1 MKPPQAQIRLNR
13 VKFAKDC
20 ARPKRFGSR
29 APSEFLTWDDSQRR
43 FFSHQRSNVGTMLQP
58 YETMSQQCGNDMLR

>member
-29 APSEFLTWDDSQRR
+29 APSEFLTRDDSQRR
-43 FFSHQRSNVGTMLQP
+43 FFSHQRSNVGTML
-58 YETMSQQCGNDMLR
+58 